1 MTTEICELK
10 VLCPHCGARNEVTYL
25 AEIETYRI
33 DCSHCRRAI
42 GFNPDLASGE
52 RPSIVLQ
59 GQKVA

>member
-10 VLCPHCGARNEVTYL
+10 VVCPHCGARNEVTYL

-42 GFNPDLASGE
+42 GFNPELFSGE
-52 RPSIVLQ
+52 RSRNVLQ
-59 GQKVA
+59 GQEVA